1 MPGERALLLLL
12 LALLPPAPAQ
22 PQGAGGRG
30 AAPAAVPLPPPL
42 RRAPRGRWPPA
53 AVAVPSKAGECPAG
67 SGGLPRPSRLYCLS
81 DHSCPGAEKCCD
93 AGQSRTCLLPA
104 TGTTTAPGAGP
115 EPGRRAGSGREPEPP
130 RQWPGLRSALPPG
143 CGVQRASPFAVSP
156 GYCPAAGSAGTDTCG
171 TSCHNDTACGPGQK
185 CCSLG
190 CCTRCVGAQPAKPGF
205 CPRKRAL
212 RSGAAC
218 ANQCAD
224 DRGCPGTHKC
234 CFSGCGLA
242 CTPPY
247 AAKPGAC
254 PVVLRGSLGPCAELC
269 HGDGDCPG
277 TAKCC
282 STGCG
287 RICKPPMEASQGT
300 MAQPG
305 QADPGHPFPCQGWG
319 AGAACRLLGCR
330 GLAEPGEGLS
340 AAVPA
345 RAAPAPQP
353 QPVHPSLRMCPVRP
367 GLCPPAAT
375 GDPATG
381 CLALCLEDK
390 DCPPGQ
396 KCCLL
401 HCGRACV
408 PPLWGSA

>member
-104 TGTTTAPGAGP
+104 T
-115 EPGRRAGSGREPEPP
+115 
-130 RQWPGLRSALPPG
+130 
-143 CGVQRASPFAVSP
+143 VSP
-156 GYCPAAGSAGTDTCG
+156 GYCPAASSAGTDTCG

-190 CCTRCVGAQPAKPGF
+190 CCARCVGAQPAKPGF

-224 DRGCPGTHKC
+224 DHGCPGTHKC

-242 CTPPY
+242 CTPPDAGGGSV

-254 PVVLRGSLGPCAELC
+254 PVVLRGSLGPCTELC

-277 TAKCC
+277 AAKCC

-287 RICKPPMEASQGT
+287 RICKPPMEGKATAAS
-300 MAQPG
+300 
-305 QADPGHPFPCQGWG
+305 
-319 AGAACRLLGCR
+319 
-330 GLAEPGEGLS
+330 
-340 AAVPA
+340 
-345 RAAPAPQP
+345 
-353 QPVHPSLRMCPVRP
+353 PSRCIAMRP

-408 PPLWGSA
+408 PPLWGKAGPSPGTPRRSGTLRLVPRLPSCGMAMAFLR